1 MEPKEG
7 GSPQATTLKRNK
19 DKTMAK
25 TFKKILKPGEKKKK
39 QKAIVTAAIKQ
50 LIHYLET
57 NCIELEGICR
67 ISGNNTKVKE
77 LKKQLENGE
86 GDSIDFSKI
95 DSHCV
100 SGALKAFLRDSDEPL
115 LSFDLYKNF
124 LASIDIKDK
133 NSKISFIKSLLS
145 ALPKENYDLLQIL
158 LKFLHTI
165 QLHSSINKM
174 TSSNLAIVF
183 SPTLLRPKEESLES
197 MMTDSNSISEVVR
210 VLIEEF
216 HVLYEIKQT
225 LLYQVSAIDLGIK
238 EDKRSTSEQLE
249 DAKVT
254 IEQLKKHLN
263 EEARERS
270 ILETYCTSMEQK
282 LQELEDINK
291 SLIEEK
297 DSLGELLNEFKET
310 NKNQANDIT
319 SLKNDIKDVT
329 EKQTKTELESKNYNF
344 LPIIIISPIIL
355 SICCFYLYKNN
366 NSVHQ
371 HIDNIIDNH
380 LNFENI
386 QRDELNKVKVKLEK
400 DIETTRVELKSAND
414 ECQKLKVNN
423 NKLGE
428 DIKNQTKE
436 FEQTRKSLLENHK
449 SDIENL
455 KKSEFEKHQLEIQQ
469 FRQENEQLKKEKTDA
484 NLQVERVQAEISIL
498 LSSSNDKNSKK
509 NSLKNQKKDL
519 DNALK
524 KCKDQESKINQL
536 EKEKSKLQ
544 DELTKLQKS
553 SSSSSSSSSSQQ
565 QNKFIFGKKPSSG
578 KITTTTTT
586 TTTTQVQPTTPPPPL
601 DEDDIVSVKKFAFYY
616 MNLAIKTDAM
626 TKGLP
631 CNINSS
637 DILEELLSKNIKVQH
652 WSEVISKKLKENK

>member
-39 QKAIVTAAIKQ
+39 QKAIVIAAIKQ

-86 GDSIDFSKI
+86 GDSIDFPKI

-100 SGALKAFLRDSDEPL
+100 SGALKAFLRDGDEPL
-115 LSFDLYKNF
+115 LTFDLYKNF

-158 LKFLHTI
+158 LKFLNTI
-165 QLHSSINKM
+165 QVHSSINKM

-225 LLYQVSAIDLGIK
+225 LLYQVSAIDLGIR

-291 SLIEEK
+291 SLTEEK

-310 NKNQANDIT
+310 NKNQANDIN

-329 EKQTKTELESKNYNF
+329 EKQTKTELE
-344 LPIIIISPIIL
+344 
-355 SICCFYLYKNN
+355 
-366 NSVHQ
+366 
-371 HIDNIIDNH
+371 
-380 LNFENI
+380 
-386 QRDELNKVKVKLEK
+386 RDELNKVKVKLEK
-400 DIETTRVELKSAND
+400 DIETTRIELKSTND

-428 DIKNQTKE
+428 DIKNQMKE

-449 SDIENL
+449 L
-455 KKSEFEKHQLEIQQ
+455 EFEKHQLEIQQ

-484 NLQVERVQAEISIL
+484 NLQLERVQAEISIL
-498 LSSSNDKNSKK
+498 LSSSSDKNSKK

-524 KCKDQESKINQL
+524 RCKDQESRINQL

-553 SSSSSSSSSSQQ
+553 SSSSSSSSSQSSSSQSSH
-565 QNKFIFGKKPSSG
+565 KFVFGKKPSSS

-586 TTTTQVQPTTPPPPL
+586 TATTNTPVQPTTPPPPL
-601 DEDDIVSVKKFAFYY
+601 DEDDIISVKKFAFYY

-637 DILEELLSKNIKVQH
+637 EILEELLSKNIKVQQ